1 MYFSLFS
8 LSVPSPVPGMCIV
21 LCTVHLPP
29 RVSLVV
35 AHLSGSSVK
44 SKGPWPALKAGL
56 PTQSPWRLA
65 FADLAMSM
73 SLSLCAVLGL
83 VLVVSWSCAWLMLML
98 MGFLRVCVYA

>member
-65 FADLAMSM
+65 FADLTM

-83 VLVVSWSCAWLMLML
+83 VVSWSCAWL